1 MKKIISSFA
10 FIVFSLSAFSQQIN
24 KSELIGKWR
33 VLSAE
38 STLGNL
44 IPEEFKGTLDSL
56 MKGIMIASFEF
67 EENGKFNFTIGVKG
81 LEILNAHWKIDSIS
95 NSIVVQEWADKDKEK
110 SMLMEITIEK
120 DHDKTYFL
128 PIETFFK
135 LEMKKE

>member
-1 MKKIISSFA
+1 MKKIISCTA
-10 FIVFSLSAFSQQIN
+10 FLIFSLSAFSQQIN

-33 VLSAE
+33 VVSAE

-44 IPEEFKGTLDSL
+44 IPEEFKSTLDSL

-67 EENGKFNFTIGVKG
+67 EENGKFNFNFGIQ
-81 LEILNAHWKIDSIS
+81 EMAIQNAHWKIDSKS

-110 SMLMEITIEK
+110 SKLMEISIEK
-120 DHDKTYFL
+120 EKDKTYFL

-135 LEMKKE
+135 LEMKKD